1 MNTDQP
7 GTYLQYLPGIYHQT
21 PPGKKTNFVG
31 QFLKVFEKILS
42 GIDDDVKAE
51 DATGGEQ
58 EIIGIEEI
66 LENIHDY
73 FDPLFTPGPSAAEP
87 DFVSYL
93 ADWVG
98 LTLRQ
103 NWPEDKKRRLIAEI
117 VPLYKKRGTRE
128 GLTHILQIFVGEHVI
143 IEDVL
148 PEIQVGINSWI
159 LKGGLRLGG
168 YKPHFFVVN
177 IMIESFNLD
186 FLRNIEKNIRAII
199 DLEKPAHTY
208 YALSY
213 RFPGI
218 QVGIRQRSEVGQT
231 TLIFGS

>member
-1 MNTDQP
+1 MT
-7 GTYLQYLPGIYHQT
+7 
-21 PPGKKTNFVG
+21 
-31 QFLKVFEKILS
+31 S
-42 GIDDDVKAE
+42 GD
-51 DATGGEQ
+51 GET
-58 EIIGIEEI
+58 I
-66 LENIHDY
+66 
-73 FDPLFTPGPSAAEP
+73 S
-87 DFVSYL
+87 VSYL
-93 ADWVG
+93 ASWVG
-98 LTLRQ
+98 LSLRQ

-128 GLTHILQIFVGEHVI
+128 GLTQILQIFTGEHVT

-177 IMIESFNLD
+177 ITIDVFD
-186 FLRNIEKNIRAII
+186 RQFLPDLEKNIRDII

-218 QVGIRQRSEVGQT
+218 QVGIHQRSEVGQT